1 MKKLHLVL
9 LALVAGAICWPAAHA
24 DIKAGDLPADT
35 IWYLHIDLERMR
47 SGDAGRQ
54 LYRWFEKEVV
64 VDVIEETGIDISAEV
79 NALTAFANADDG
91 TVVVIDGPVSKASQ
105 DKLLALAAIEG
116 PVDPREHKNKDYYFF
131 GRKSDEGKHGGEPFQ
146 DLEKSSFVSF
156 AIRGKAI
163 ITANEQQMRA
173 MLDNGGKIT
182 GGGSHAGAL
191 FVLSADRSLVQAGVD
206 TQGLAAEDNGDSWES
221 NIVRN
226 TKQAALLVAE
236 KSGMIAI
243 DAKLISADPKMTQA
257 IGAIVNGLIGL
268 QAFNS
273 DLDPAIRDLI
283 RNTKIDVADEMLS
296 VSTIL
301 SPEILMTVLKD

>member
-9 LALVAGAICWPAAHA
+9 LALAGCGFGWPAAFA

-35 IWYLHIDLERMR
+35 VWYLHIDLERMR
-47 SGDAGRQ
+47 TGETSKQ

-64 VDVIEETGIDISAEV
+64 VDVIEDTGIDLSAEV
-79 NALTAFANADDG
+79 NSLTAFGNADNG
-91 TVVVIDGPVSKASQ
+91 TVIVIDGPVSKASQ
-105 DKLLALAAIEG
+105 DKLLALAALEG
-116 PVDPREHKNKDYYFF
+116 PVDPREHKNRDYYFF
-131 GRKSDEGKHGGEPFQ
+131 GKQGGRPKSGSEPFD
-146 DLEKSSFVSF
+146 DLENSSFVSF

-163 ITANEQQMRA
+163 ITAKEQQMHA

-182 GGGSHAGAL
+182 GGGSHDGAL
-191 FVLSADRSLVQAGVD
+191 FILSADRSLLQAGVD
-206 TQGLAAEDNGDSWES
+206 TNGLADDPDGDSWES

-257 IGAIVNGLIGL
+257 IGGIVNGLIGL

-273 DLDPAIRDLI
+273 DLDPDIRDLI
-283 RNTKIDVADEMLS
+283 RNTKIDVTDKILS

-301 SPEILMTVLKD
+301 SAEMLMSVLKD